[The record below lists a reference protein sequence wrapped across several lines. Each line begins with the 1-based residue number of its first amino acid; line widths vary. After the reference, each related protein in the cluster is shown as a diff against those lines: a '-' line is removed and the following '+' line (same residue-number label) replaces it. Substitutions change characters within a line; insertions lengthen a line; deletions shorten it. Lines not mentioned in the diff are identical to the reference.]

1 MKRALVAVVLAST
14 IAVNGCIGSFS
25 LTNNLYK
32 WNEKATD
39 SKYVNSAILWVLGIL
54 PVYDITLFVDFVL
67 FNTIEFYGG
76 KNPVAF
82 TSPQKTEKV
91 VMSGGKTYKL
101 TMGDNAMVVDRLD
114 GTVAV
119 REFAVRYDKSSS
131 SFFMDDRYGTST
143 KVASIDQ
150 STLKVYSPDGRVT
163 VRSLAGDQGQ
173 VHEMAFAR

>member
-76 KNPVAF
+76 KKPRCLHQPAENRKGGHVRRQDLQADHGRQRHGGG
-82 TSPQKTEKV
+82 SPRRH
-91 VMSGGKTYKL
+91 GCGP
-101 TMGDNAMVVDRLD
+101 G
-114 GTVAV
+114 V
-119 REFAVRYDKSSS
+119 R
-131 SFFMDDRYGTST
+131 
-143 KVASIDQ
+143 
-150 STLKVYSPDGRVT
+150 
-163 VRSLAGDQGQ
+163 GQ
-173 VHEMAFAR
+173 VR

>member
-1 MKRALVAVVLAST
+1 MKRALLAAVLAST
-14 IAVNGCIGSFS
+14 IAINSCIGSFS
-25 LTNNLYK
+25 LTTKLYS
-32 WNEKATD
+32 WNQKATD
-39 SKYVNSAILWVLGIL
+39 NKYVNSAILWVLGIL

-82 TSPQKTEKV
+82 TSPQKTEKM

-101 TMGDNAMVVDRLD
+101 TMGNNAMVVDRMD

-119 REFAVRYDKSSS
+119 REFAVRYDQSSS

-150 STLKVYSPDGRVT
+150 ATLKVYSPDGRVT
-163 VRSLAGDQGQ
+163 VRSLDAEPSQS
-173 VHEMAFAR
+173 VAFAR